1 MHELRGYTLKN
12 ERAYK
17 QAKYFWFDSGAA
29 CFLAGVHSEKELK
42 RDNFKGR
49 YLENYI
55 FQQIMSWIS
64 TQTIKPEIF
73 YWKPKAQQVEV
84 DFILKSSSKVL
95 GIEVKSAVSVSFK
108 DTKSLRA
115 FMKVHPEVDKGVI
128 VYTGKRIFQVAT
140 NIYAVPWSVL

>member
-42 RDNFKGR
+42 RDNLKGR

-84 DFILKSSSKVL
+84 DFILRSSSKVL

-115 FMKVHPEVDKGVI
+115 FMK
-128 VYTGKRIFQVAT
+128 KREQTLASPIKAYVCVEDVKFLHNCILPQ
-140 NIYAVPWSVL
+140 NQ